1 MGGFVDSW
9 RMVLG
14 WWSGAASSPV
24 AGAFLFPA
32 AQVFL
37 PGPAA
42 AQVFLP
48 GPVAA
53 QTFSPGPA
61 AAEVL
66 P

>member
-1 MGGFVDSW
+1 MGGFVDYW

-14 WWSGAASSPV
+14 WWSGTTPPAT
-24 AGAFLFPA
+24 GAFLFPA

-42 AQVFLP
+42 AQTFSP
-48 GPVAA
+48 GPSAA